1 MNRVV
6 LAIAFYLSQL
16 PPTLHTLFIMKLA
29 PFLIPFIA
37 TTVTASL
44 VGEALSWAGQLVG
57 GGRAN
62 PFTDFRLVKAEAKR
76 NHERYKCKNEGSVY
90 TMLLQCRYSVIVVHK
105 PAR

>member
-44 VGEALSWAGQLVG
+44 AGEALSWAGQLVG
-57 GGRAN
+57 GGRGALATGDGPVRTEN
-62 PFTDFRLVKAEAKR
+62 SWSYVDCGMSSPSTRIESRLIIA
-76 NHERYKCKNEGSVY
+76 G
-90 TMLLQCRYSVIVVHK
+90 CRIGH
-105 PAR
+105 